1 MGGPLDRHY
10 RRGQKIT
17 DRVYDVEPHAMYA
30 VLCVIAMVT
39 TAPEEASTLS
49 RPYAPAGTFQ
59 GKAQT

>member
-10 RRGQKIT
+10 RRGRKIT

-39 TAPEEASTLS
+39 TVAGRSINAIAPLCSGGHFS
-49 RPYAPAGTFQ
+49 R
-59 GKAQT
+59 